1 MDLKIQPIWDC
12 LWKWVREIPWL
23 KNLSWKKRCHN
34 ERKKTRLVN
43 ALQRVTNCMCSIFQI
58 SGMFSVIWAL
68 SLLCYLFST
77 FISIPEFAS
86 PLCLVGFCFL
96 YLINPVRILHY
107 KARMWLLRI
116 LVRTDANLFENDT
129 AVCFRHRVDSQ
140 GHLQPTTSDLCLS
153 EEAEY
158 LEIQNLY
165 LKNSDNPNHPSVYT
179 LG

>member
-1 MDLKIQPIWDC
+1 
-12 LWKWVREIPWL
+12 
-23 KNLSWKKRCHN
+23 
-34 ERKKTRLVN
+34 
-43 ALQRVTNCMCSIFQI
+43 MCYIFQI

-116 LVRTDANLFENDT
+116 LVRTDSNLLENDT
-129 AVCFRHRVDSQ
+129 AVCSRHRVDSQ
-140 GHLQPTTSDLCLS
+140 AIYNLQPQKPEFL
-153 EEAEY
+153 EIQKPEY

-165 LKNSDNPNHPSVYT
+165 LKNSDNP
-179 LG
+179 